1 MNMQNLMKQAQAMQK
16 DMMKAKAELDA
27 KVFNSNNSLIDL
39 EMNGKKEVLSLK
51 IKNEMGLDE
60 EDLELLE
67 DAIISALN
75 STMRNINDESEQ
87 SMSKFGGGLS
97 GLM

>member
-27 KVFNSNNSLIDL
+27 KVFNGNSSLVEL
-39 EMNGKKEVLSLK
+39 EMNGKKEVVSLK

-60 EDLELLE
+60 EDLEILE
-67 DAIISALN
+67 DAIVSALN
-75 STMRNINDESEQ
+75 STMKDINEENER